1 VHALFTLINTYVHSW
16 EGRCIMKVSKSSLGT
31 IEGVLLGI
39 GAYLQGLDYLHTGMI
54 GGITR
59 EVLMRFM
66 VEVSPLK
73 LKGMLGLMVLVFSN
87 LIRRAT

>member
-1 VHALFTLINTYVHSW
+1 
-16 EGRCIMKVSKSSLGT
+16 MKVSKSSLGT

-39 GAYLQGLDYLHTGMI
+39 GAYLQGLDYLHTKMI